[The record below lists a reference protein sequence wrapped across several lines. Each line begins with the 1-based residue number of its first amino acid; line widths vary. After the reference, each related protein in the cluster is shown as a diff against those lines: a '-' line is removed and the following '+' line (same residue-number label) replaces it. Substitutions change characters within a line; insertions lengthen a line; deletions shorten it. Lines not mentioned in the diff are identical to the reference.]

1 MSISRVI
8 KDAQIV
14 AIVCNQWGDTGKGKF
29 ADFFAAHWADVIAR
43 GTGGNNAGHTV
54 VVNDTQRIFHLL
66 PTGIIHD
73 GAGKVNILGNGM
85 VIDIKVLCREMDAI
99 SAEGLSHD
107 NLMIAEEAHVIM
119 PYHIGRDKTKFTS
132 LSKGGI
138 GSTGRG
144 IGPCYTDRVAR
155 RGIFIRDLFD
165 KRVLRKKIEHVTEY
179 YAEIEVDADAIISEM
194 QPYIDRIRPYVRDTI
209 TEIHNFKSQGKKILL
224 EGAQGL
230 LLSIDYGT
238 YPYVT
243 SSDSSI
249 NGTAQGTGLSPRDID
264 LTLGVVK
271 FPYMTRVGGGPFP
284 TELGGPKSEKYCA
297 QGLEHDNGYELEQAG
312 VPFKKSDG
320 RFKYDHRHPN
330 IIKLMNSDD
339 HFEQGVGI
347 RLSGAEYGATTARP
361 RRVGWTDLMALKYA
375 VRTNGPDILL
385 TKVDVLQG
393 AKTIKLC
400 DGYEG
405 VGPYRPNADLLCE
418 AKPHYKSFPGFDED
432 LRLLNDRA
440 ELPKGLE
447 QSIAFMEE
455 FTGARVRIISTGP
468 DRSQTIVC

>member
-1 MSISRVI
+1 MPIAGIV
-8 KDAQIV
+8 KDAQTV

-73 GAGKVNILGNGM
+73 GSGKVNILGNGM
-85 VIDIKVLCREMDAI
+85 VIDIEVLCREMDEVRN
-99 SAEGLSHD
+99 EGMPHD

-119 PYHIGRDKTKFTS
+119 PYHIGRDKSKFAS
-132 LSKGGI
+132 LTEGGI

-155 RGIFIRDLFD
+155 RGIFIKDLFD
-165 KRVLRKKIEHVTEY
+165 KQVLRKKIKRVAEY
-179 YAEIEVDADAIISEM
+179 YPEIHVDADNIISGM
-194 QPYIDRIRPYVRDTI
+194 QPFIDKIRPYVRDTI
-209 TEIHNFKSQGKKILL
+209 TEIQKFKSQGKKILL

-243 SSDSSI
+243 SSDCSI

-284 TELGGPKSEKYCA
+284 TELGGTASEQYCA
-297 QGLEHDNGYELEQAG
+297 QGLEHDNSYELKKAG
-312 VPFKKSDG
+312 VPFEENGG
-320 RFKYDHRHPN
+320 RIRYDNKHPN
-330 IIKLMNSDD
+330 IIKMMNSGDP
-339 HFEQGVGI
+339 FEQGVGI

-375 VRTNGPDILL
+375 VRTNGRDVVL

-393 AKTIKLC
+393 AREIKLC

-405 VGPYRPNADLLCE
+405 IGPYRPNADLLCHAE
-418 AKPHYKSFPGFDED
+418 PHYKSFPGFEDD
-432 LRLLNDRA
+432 LRALSDRA

-447 QSIAFMEE
+447 ESIAFMED
-455 FTGARVRIISTGP
+455 FTGARVRLISTGP
-468 DRSQTIVC
+468 DRKQTIVC